1 MPYSFY
7 DNGILCAIS
16 IEVSLLWILLM
27 FLDTT
32 LGSRAIYVFTAF
44 FDISYF
50 IKVNEKLQ
58 VPVNCKMKIHT

>member
-1 MPYSFY
+1 
-7 DNGILCAIS
+7 
-16 IEVSLLWILLM
+16 M

-50 IKVNEKLQ
+50 IKVDEKLQ
-58 VPVNCKMKIHT
+58 VPMTTQSELFG